1 MKSTGKGGKNMLFK
15 KLLRTMGLY
24 RAQFI
29 SMIIMIALGI
39 GIFVGFNMEWVSIEK
54 NTDAFYKETGF
65 ADYRIT
71 SEKGFSDK
79 ELEKIEDIDGVE
91 KASRYLS
98 VNADVKEENG
108 DAVALTVT
116 ENAEVSGF
124 KIISGDK
131 YDSNDTNGVWL
142 SDKYAKANGFK
153 TGDKITFKYKNLEI
167 ECKIKG
173 LVKSSEYLICVRD
186 SSQLMPD
193 YKAFGFAYISPALY
207 EKVTGTDFYPQIN
220 VISSLDKKD
229 FTEETDKALGKT
241 ELILTK
247 DEVGSY
253 SLARGEAD
261 EGKTMGSVLPVL
273 FLLIAVLTMVTT
285 MHRLTAK
292 EKTQIGTLKALGFKD
307 RRILRHYTSYAFMI
321 GIAGSVLG
329 VTLGYGVA
337 YFIMNPNG
345 MMGTYFD
352 MPKWVLYLPW
362 FCAVTVVLIVALL
375 TLIGFLSVKQMLKG
389 TAADALRPYTPK
401 KMKPLAIEKTGA
413 FHKLSFGSRWNLRD
427 IMRHKSRTAMSLVG
441 IVGCMILVVGSLGMG
456 DTMSEFLDMY
466 YDGALCYN
474 TRIYLA
480 EDATADRREE
490 IAEKYNGDKSASL
503 GVQIDDKTVS
513 LDIYSL
519 DNNMVRFPSDKK
531 GYVKLGDDGA
541 YICMRLA
548 DEFNLSVG
556 DTFKLSPYGTDK
568 EYTLKL
574 SGIIRSTSECVVIT
588 EGCAEKTGIEFTPD
602 SIYTNAEKD
611 EILSDSSIKT
621 VQSKKAI
628 MDSFDTFL
636 ELMNSMIIVLVGGA
650 LVLGI
655 VVLYNLGVMSY
666 TERYRE
672 MATLKVVGFK
682 DGKIGRLLIGQ
693 NIWLSLVGIAL
704 GLPLGVLTL
713 DFLLKKLAPEYEMR
727 MCISPMTYIISILL
741 TLGVSL
747 LVSLMVSRKNKK
759 IDMVE
764 ALKGAE

>member
-1 MKSTGKGGKNMLFK
+1 MLFK
-15 KLLRTMGLY
+15 KLWRTMGLY
-24 RAQFI
+24 RAQFL
-29 SMIIMIALGI
+29 SMVIMIALGI

-71 SEKGFSDK
+71 SEKGFTADD
-79 ELEKIEDIDGVE
+79 LEKIKNTDGVE

-98 VNADVKEENG
+98 VNADVKEKSG

-116 ENAEVSGF
+116 ENSEVSGV
-124 KIISGDK
+124 KLISGKK
-131 YDSNDTNGVWL
+131 YDGNDTEGVWL
-142 SDKYAKANGFK
+142 SDKYANANGFK
-153 TGDKITFKYKNLEI
+153 LGDKITFKYKNLQI

-173 LVKSSEYLICVRD
+173 LIKSSEYLICVRD

-193 YKAFGFAYISPALY
+193 YDTFGFAYISPALY
-207 EKVTGTDFYPQIN
+207 KKAAGTDFYPQIN
-220 VISSLDKKD
+220 VISDLDKKD
-229 FTEETDKALGKT
+229 FTEKADKALGKT

-321 GIAGSVLG
+321 GVMGSVLG
-329 VTLGYGVA
+329 ISLGYAIA
-337 YFIMNPNG
+337 YFIMNPDG

-352 MPKWVLYLPW
+352 MQKWVLYIPG
-362 FCAVTVVLIVALL
+362 FCVISVIVIIALL

-401 KMKPLAIEKTGA
+401 KMKPLAIEKTKS

-441 IVGCMILVVGSLGMG
+441 IVGCTVLTVGSLGMR
-456 DTMSEFLDMY
+456 DTMSKFLDMY

-480 EDATADRREE
+480 EDASAEERDR

-503 GVQIDDKTVS
+503 GVQIEDKTVS

-519 DNNMVRFPSDKK
+519 ENDMLRFPSDKK
-531 GYVKLGDDGA
+531 GYAELENDGA

-548 DEFNLSVG
+548 DEFDLSVG

-588 EGCAEKTGIEFTPD
+588 EKYAEKLGIGFTPD
-602 SIYTNAEKD
+602 SVYTNTEKKD
-611 EILSDSSIKT
+611 IESDSAIKT

-636 ELMNSMIIVLVGGA
+636 ELMNSMIFVLVGGA

-682 DGKIGRLLIGQ
+682 DRKIGNLLIGQ
-693 NIWLSLVGIAL
+693 NVWLSVVGIAL
-704 GLPLGVLTL
+704 GLPLGALTL

-727 MCISPMTYIISILL
+727 MYIGPVTYIVSILL
-741 TLGVSL
+741 TFGVSL